1 MKKEN
6 SNEVVHEFS
15 FEGSACSFSTGKI
28 AQRSDGSVVAQMG
41 DTIVLATVNVGD
53 PLEGANFFPLSVEYI
68 ERMYAGGLISSSRF
82 VKRERFP
89 STGATLAARMIDR
102 SVRSRFPDDYRNEVQ
117 VVVTILSYDPDHDP
131 LIIAFSAVSAALALS
146 RAPFDGPIAGIRVG
160 HDGENPVIRLDDVEV
175 NNRKDDTSMNLV
187 LSTDGEVVT
196 MIDAD
201 ANEVSEDMIVAG
213 MEFGVSSAKSLI
225 DEQKAF
231 VSEVEEKVGK
241 TFKPEY
247 DSYSVPK
254 DLVSEVRKDKKK
266 AIVSA
271 LEGDDREVRKD
282 GLTQIKEELFKEFEG
297 KYTKN
302 QMSDAVE
309 YVAKEVV
316 RDWILSDKRRM
327 DGRALDEIREISI
340 EVGVLPR
347 AHGSALFTRGGTQS
361 LSVTTL
367 ASGRLEQIVEGMEG
381 EDTMRYM
388 HHYNAPSFSV
398 GEAGRYS
405 YIPGRREVGHGS
417 LAEKALIP
425 VLPDQEVFPYTIR
438 VVSEIMS
445 QSGSSSMAAVCGSTL
460 ALMDAGVP
468 ISKPVAG
475 IAMGVVTSDDLKDY
489 VILTD
494 IFEQEDFFG
503 DMDFKVAGTKDGIT
517 AIQMDNKR
525 SGLQVEIFKEAL
537 TGARNARFSLIE
549 KMETVIST
557 PRTQMSK
564 YAPKIDIVRIPVD
577 KIGELIGPGG
587 KVIKGIIEK
596 TGADI
601 NVEEDG
607 KVTISSTDEESRKQ
621 AVKDIEDMFEEA
633 EIGRVYTGE
642 VTRIEDFGVFVEV
655 APAITGLVHISEMSD
670 TFVKDPRTLVKM
682 GETVKVKVTG
692 VDERG
697 RVQMSMKAVNAAGP
711 GKEARGTKN
720 KEA

>member
-6 SNEVVHEFS
+6 REIVREFS
-15 FEGSACSFSTGKI
+15 FEGSTCSLSTGKI
-28 AQRSDGSVVAQMG
+28 AQRSDGSVVARMG
-41 DTIVLATVNVGD
+41 DTIVLATANVGN

-89 STGATLAARMIDR
+89 STEATLAARMIDR
-102 SVRSRFPDDYRNEVQ
+102 SIRSRFPDDYRNEVQ
-117 VVVTILSYDPDHDP
+117 VVLTILSYDPDHDP
-131 LIIAFSAVSAALALS
+131 LIIGFTAVSAALMMSA
-146 RAPFDGPIAGIRVG
+146 APFNGPIAGIRVG
-160 HDGENPVIRLDDVEV
+160 HDGENPVIRLDDVGV
-175 NNRKDDTSMNLV
+175 NDHMDDTSMNFI
-187 LSTDGEVVT
+187 LSTDGDVVT

-201 ANEVSEDMIVAG
+201 AKEVSEDTVVAG
-213 MEFGVSSAKSLI
+213 MEFGVSSAKTFI

-231 VSEVEEKVGK
+231 ISEVEKEFGK
-241 TFKPEY
+241 TVKPEY
-247 DSYSVPK
+247 ESYSVPK
-254 DLVSEVRKDKKK
+254 DLLSKVRKEKKK
-266 AIVSA
+266 AITAA
-271 LEGDDREVRKD
+271 LEGEDREIRKE
-282 GLTQIKEELFKEFEG
+282 GLTQVKEELFDEFEG

-302 QMSDAVE
+302 QMSEAVE
-309 YVAKEVV
+309 YVAKEIV

-327 DGRALDEIREISI
+327 DGRALDEIREIAI
-340 EVGVLPR
+340 EVEVLPR
-347 AHGSALFTRGGTQS
+347 AHGSALFTRGGTQT

-367 ASGRLEQIVEGMEG
+367 ASGRLEQIIEGMEG
-381 EDTMRYM
+381 EDTRRYM
-388 HHYNAPSFSV
+388 HHYNAPDFSV
-398 GEAGRYS
+398 GEAGRYM
-405 YIPGRREVGHGS
+405 YIPKRREIGHGA
-417 LAEKALIP
+417 LAEKALEP
-425 VLPDQEVFPYTIR
+425 VIPDQEVFPYTIR

-468 ISKPVAG
+468 ITKPVAG

-503 DMDFKVAGTKDGIT
+503 DMDFKVAGTRDGIT

-525 SGLQVEIFKEAL
+525 SGLPVEIFKEAL
-537 TGARNARFSLIE
+537 KGAQDARLSLIE
-549 KMETVIST
+549 KIEAVIDT

-587 KVIKGIIEK
+587 KVIKGIIER

-601 NVEEDG
+601 NVEDDG

-621 AVKDIEDMFEEA
+621 AVKIIEDMFEEA
-633 EIGRVYTGE
+633 EIGRVYSGE

-655 APAITGLVHISEMSD
+655 APAITGLVHVSEMSD
-670 TFVKDPRTLVKM
+670 SFVKDPRALVKM

-697 RVQMSMKAVNAAGP
+697 RVQMSMKAVNGGGS
-711 GKEARGTKN
+711 GKEGSN
-720 KEA
+720 KESKEA